1 MRSELATG
9 GLPPL
14 QLPNVPEISVAE
26 FLRGDVP
33 PGAQL
38 VDVREREEWAAG
50 HIPGSV
56 HMPMGEVASRLWE
69 LDRSRAVITVCRS
82 GRRSLFSAEDLLQV
96 GFADVRSLSGGIIAW
111 LEAGQPVE
119 F

>member
-1 MRSELATG
+1 M
-9 GLPPL
+9 PPL

-50 HIPGSV
+50 HIPG
-56 HMPMGEVASRLWE
+56 

-111 LEAGQPVE
+111 LEAGQTVE